1 MPKVSVTMTVYNG
14 QKYLQEAIESILNQT
29 FEDFEFI
36 IVNDGS
42 SDKTGKILA
51 SYKDPRIKV
60 INQQHQGM
68 AQGRNKGVEASRGEY
83 IAFMDADDIS
93 LPERLEVLVN
103 FLDHHKTVGAVGS
116 DIYLANEHGKLTGIR
131 QGVDGGALIGN
142 EQQCPPEVTYMI
154 RREMVE
160 KIGGFRKKLG
170 LASDYDLLLRLA
182 EITILKNISQPLYKW
197 RISLQN
203 DTTARRV
210 QQYKHGKLAERLA
223 FERRQQDKDSL
234 QVFGEKAVKKILDGI
249 NLENVEKGK
258 LSGYYFYGKRFY
270 IADDYKSAFK
280 FLIRLFPH
288 DLFNKD
294 TLALMSK
301 VVIKLIFPR
310 RLCLI
315 LKKLKD
321 KWRANGFQEQACKDE
336 LEEEGR

>member
-14 QKYLQEAIESILNQT
+14 QKYLQEALESILNQT
-29 FEDFEFI
+29 FKDFEFI

-42 SDKTGKILA
+42 TDKTGEILA

-60 INQQHQGM
+60 INQQHLGM
-68 AQGRNKGVEASRGEY
+68 AQGRNKGVEASRGDY
-83 IAFMDADDIS
+83 IAIMDADDMA

-103 FLDHHKTVGAVGS
+103 FLDHHN
-116 DIYLANEHGKLTGIR
+116 DIGGVSTDNYLVNEHGKITGIR
-131 QGVDGGALIGN
+131 HGIDGEEILQGPKCPCEPTYVIRNDLLKKIGN
-142 EQQCPPEVTYMI
+142 Y
-154 RREMVE
+154 
-160 KIGGFRKKLG
+160 RKELV

-197 RISLQN
+197 RISIQN

-223 FERRQQDKDSL
+223 FERRQQGKDSL

-270 IADDYKSAFK
+270 ILDDYKSAFK
-280 FLIRLFPH
+280 FLIRLSPH

-294 TLALMSK
+294 TLVLMSK
-301 VVIKLIFPR
+301 VIVKLIFPR
-310 RLCLI
+310 RLWLI

-321 KWRANGFQEQACKDE
+321 KWIADEFQEQACKDE